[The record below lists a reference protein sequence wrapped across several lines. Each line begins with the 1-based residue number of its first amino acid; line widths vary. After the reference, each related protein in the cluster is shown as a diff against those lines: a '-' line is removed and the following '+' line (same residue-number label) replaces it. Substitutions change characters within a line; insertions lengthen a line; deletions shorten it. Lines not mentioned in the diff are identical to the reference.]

1 MKVLKCEQHLKI
13 FKSKRSISFEIFR
26 QQRGYFRGRARGNRG
41 NYRGRRNYNSRYRG
55 NYNRGGANHY
65 GNQHGS
71 TPQKSSDMITFNPQP
86 HEVDTD
92 KPSWQKLELFLNSHY
107 GKSCWHN
114 FSYVAKS
121 KSGEEIPESDKEKIE
136 TYTGTLI
143 INDKLF
149 QQSIPKEEAGDDP
162 SIKLKELLTQS
173 VFFAY
178 GNTTLDIDDDNEM
191 INMFINLTS
200 WSALTQ
206 VNQAFP
212 RIKFKNIFIP
222 SLSIND
228 PNQII
233 HIQPY
238 KKDAEEGEQ
247 GILAPR
253 RFPPGM
259 DLIACRN
266 EVALD
271 ILNHADY
278 HEMYVKFMQKYARPY
293 DAKLEHK
300 EFERL
305 KKEEENRK
313 LNAPPTKNV
322 DEMLVHT
329 KIKVYSEHFGLETFF
344 ENSAHKNGHQTIY
357 QICFK

>member
-1 MKVLKCEQHLKI
+1 MKI

-247 GILAPR
+247 GISAPR

-259 DLIACRN
+259 DLTACRN

-271 ILNHADY
+271 ILNHPDY